1 MDVCTINQ
9 LPLLE
14 QIMSYTGVIFWG
26 VFIGIAF
33 SLSIIAM
40 IEGVKRWI
48 I

>member
-14 QIMSYTGVIFWG
+14 QIMAYTGVMFWSI
-26 VFIGIAF
+26 FIGTAV
-33 SLSIIAM
+33 SLSVIAM